1 MSQSRR
7 EFLSL
12 TAKAAMLAAGAGL
25 GLPALLPAATPGEFG
40 PTQLPVPG
48 KSGLFGLLAPEGKL
62 TLTAA
67 SAPGALPATGAPML
81 AYKASH
87 KGADYLNP
95 ILVLRKGQNFEAT
108 LANGLDE
115 PTIIH
120 WHGVDGPW
128 KQAGHPSYAVGPGG
142 SYAYA
147 FPITNRAGTYWY
159 HPHPHALTAKQAY
172 MGLASFFIVRDAEEE
187 AFAKELDLKL
197 GETDI
202 PLVIQ
207 DKRFTHDGRLDYS
220 PSKDDLM
227 MGYLG
232 DAILANGQRR
242 PTLKAATRL
251 YRFRLLNGSTA
262 RIYNLS
268 FVHGGAR
275 LPFLL
280 VGNDG
285 GFLPGPQHLDGLF
298 LAPGERADVL
308 LDLRSLS
315 PGQEVFLQ
323 NMPFDPMHNEG
334 GMMGMMM
341 GMGGMGM
348 DGMAGMGQG
357 GGQPADSGHGGH
369 GTAPAA
375 GAGGHGGSHGAL
387 GEGDAYPILRVLVD
401 QKVAYD
407 RKPPKSLPGIP
418 TPPAAGTERPIK
430 LAMRHMG
437 GWTINGLTFDMGST
451 PIVVQKRGPEI
462 WRISNA
468 KESMPHPMHL
478 HGYFYRVLGRQGS
491 PAQVR
496 SRAVDA
502 QGRLATDLG
511 YKDTV
516 LVWPGETVSVAIDFG
531 TPNYPGEQLF
541 LFHCHN
547 LEHEDQGMM
556 LNVKVV

>member
-1 MSQSRR
+1 MTKSRR

-25 GLPALLPAATPGEFG
+25 GLPALLPAATPEGFG
-40 PTQLPVPG
+40 GTALPVSG
-48 KSGLFGLLAPEGKL
+48 ASGLFGLLAPEGRL

-67 SAPGALPATGAPML
+67 EASGALPATGAPML

-108 LANGLDE
+108 LANGLNE

-128 KQAGHPSYAVGPGG
+128 KQAGHPSYAIGPGG
-142 SYAYA
+142 KYEYA

-172 MGLASFFIVRDAEEE
+172 LGLASFFIVRDGEEE
-187 AFAKELDLKL
+187 AFSKELDLRL

-202 PLVIQ
+202 PVVLQ
-207 DKRFTHDGRLDYS
+207 DKRLTHDGRLDYS
-220 PSKDDLM
+220 PSKDDLL

-232 DAILANGQRR
+232 DAVLANGQRR

-268 FVHGGAR
+268 FVLGGSR
-275 LPFLL
+275 LPFIL

-285 GFLPGPQHLDGLF
+285 GFLPAPQRLDGLF
-298 LAPGERADVL
+298 LSPGERADVL
-308 LDLRSLS
+308 LDLRELS
-315 PGQEVFLQ
+315 PGQEVFLR

-334 GMMGMMM
+334 EMMGMM
-341 GMGGMGM
+341 
-348 DGMAGMGQG
+348 AGMGHG
-357 GGQPADSGHGGH
+357 GGQAAAAEHGGGHGSGHG
-369 GTAPAA
+369 AALAA
-375 GAGGHGGSHGAL
+375 GAGGHGGGSHGAL
-387 GEGDAYPILRVLVD
+387 GEGDEYPILRLLVD
-401 QKVAYD
+401 RREAYA
-407 RKPPKSLPGIP
+407 RALPKSLPSIP
-418 TPPAAGTERPIK
+418 KPPTGGTERPIT
-430 LAMRHMG
+430 LALKHMG
-437 GWTINGLTFDMGST
+437 GWTINGLTFDMASA
-451 PIVVQKRGPEI
+451 PIVVKKRGPEI
-462 WRISNA
+462 WRITNA
-468 KESMPHPMHL
+468 KASMPHPMHL
-478 HGYFYRVLGRQGS
+478 HGYFYRVLERKGS
-491 PAQVR
+491 PAQVK

-531 TPNYPGEQLF
+531 TPRYPGEQLF

>member
-1 MSQSRR
+1 MTQSRR
-7 EFLSL
+7 DFLSL
-12 TAKAAMLAAGAGL
+12 TAKAAMIAGVAGL
-25 GLPALLPAATPGEFG
+25 GLPVLLSAATSGEFG
-40 PTQLPVPG
+40 STPLPLPG

-62 TLTAA
+62 TLTATE
-67 SAPGALPATGAPML
+67 APNALPATDAPML
-81 AYKASH
+81 AYAATH
-87 KGADYLNP
+87 KGTRFLNP
-95 ILVLRKGQNFEAT
+95 ILVLRKGQQFEAT
-108 LANGLDE
+108 LANGLTE

-128 KQAGHPSYAVGPGG
+128 RQAGHPSYAVGPGE
-142 SYAYA
+142 SYEYA

-159 HPHPHALTAKQAY
+159 HPHPHGLTAKQAY

-187 AFAKELDLKL
+187 AFAKEFDLRL

-207 DKRFTHDGRLDYS
+207 DKRLTHDGRLDYS
-220 PSKDDLM
+220 PSKDDLL

-232 DAILANGQRR
+232 DTVLANGQRKA
-242 PTLKAATRL
+242 TLKASTRL

-268 FVHGGAR
+268 FVLGGAR
-275 LPFLL
+275 LPFLM

-285 GFLPGPQHLDGLF
+285 GFLPTPQQLDGLF

-308 LDLRSLS
+308 LDLSALS
-315 PGQEVFLQ
+315 PGQEVFLM
-323 NMPFDPMHNEG
+323 NMPFDPMHNEES
-334 GMMGMMM
+334 
-341 GMGGMGM
+341 
-348 DGMAGMGQG
+348 GMAGMDHGKPQTALG
-357 GGQPADSGHGGH
+357 EHGSGGH
-369 GTAPAA
+369 GAAPAA
-375 GAGGHGGSHGAL
+375 AIADSHGAGSHGAL
-387 GEGDAYPILRVLVD
+387 AEGDVYPILRLLVD
-401 QKVAYD
+401 QKVVYG
-407 RKPPKSLPGIP
+407 RKLPKTLSTLTQPVSS
-418 TPPAAGTERPIK
+418 GTVRPIT
-430 LAMRHMG
+430 LALKHMG
-437 GWTINGLTFDMGST
+437 GWTINGLTFDMGSA
-451 PIVVQKRGPEI
+451 PIVVEKRGAEV

-468 KESMPHPMHL
+468 KQSMPHPMHL
-478 HGYFYRVLGRQGS
+478 HGYFYRVLDRKNS

-531 TPNYPGEQLF
+531 SPSYPGEQLF

-556 LNVKVV
+556 LNVKVL

>member
-1 MSQSRR
+1 MTQSRR
-7 EFLSL
+7 DFLSL

-25 GLPALLPAATPGEFG
+25 GLPALLHAATPGEFG
-40 PTQLPVPG
+40 STPLPVPG
-48 KSGLFGLLAPEGKL
+48 KSGLFGLLFPEGRL

-67 SAPGALPATGAPML
+67 EVSGAFPATGAPML
-81 AYKASH
+81 AYRASH
-87 KGADYLNP
+87 KGAAYLNP
-95 ILVLRKGQNFEAT
+95 ILVLRKGQIFEAT
-108 LANGLDE
+108 LANGLNE

-128 KQAGHPSYAVGPGG
+128 KQAGHPSYAIGPGG

-172 MGLASFFIVRDAEEE
+172 MGLASFFIVRDGEEE
-187 AFAKELDLKL
+187 AFAKELDLRL

-207 DKRFTHDGRLDYS
+207 DKRLTHDGRLDYS
-220 PSKDDLM
+220 PSKDDLL

-232 DAILANGQRR
+232 DTVLTNGQRK

-268 FVHGGAR
+268 FILGGSR

-285 GFLPGPQHLDGLF
+285 GFLPAPQQLDGLF

-308 LDLRSLS
+308 LDLRTLS

-334 GMMGMMM
+334 DMM
-341 GMGGMGM
+341 GMGGM
-348 DGMAGMGQG
+348 AGMSH
-357 GGQPADSGHGGH
+357 GGQSASQEHGGGH
-369 GTAPAA
+369 GAAAAPV
-375 GAGGHGGSHGAL
+375 AGGHGGGHGAL
-387 GEGDAYPILRVLVD
+387 GEGDAYPILRLLVGR
-401 QKVAYD
+401 KVAYD

-418 TPPAAGTERPIK
+418 NPPAGGIERPIT
-430 LAMRHMG
+430 LALKHMG
-437 GWTINGLTFDMGST
+437 GWTINGLTFDMGSA
-451 PIVVQKRGPEI
+451 PVVVQKRGVEV
-462 WRISNA
+462 WKISNA

-478 HGYFYRVLGRQGS
+478 HGYFYRVLERKGS

-531 TPNYPGEQLF
+531 SPSYPGEQLF

-556 LNVKVV
+556 LNVRVI

>member
-12 TAKAAMLAAGAGL
+12 TAKAAMLAAGTGL
-25 GLPALLPAATPGEFG
+25 GLPALLPAATPEGFG
-40 PTQLPVPG
+40 GTALPVPG

-67 SAPGALPATGAPML
+67 EAPGALPATGAPML
-81 AYKASH
+81 AYRASH

-108 LANGLDE
+108 LVNGLNE

-128 KQAGHPSYAVGPGG
+128 KQAGHPSYAIGPGG
-142 SYAYA
+142 SYEYA
-147 FPITNRAGTYWY
+147 FPITNRAGAYWY
-159 HPHPHALTAKQAY
+159 HPHPHGLTAKQAY
-172 MGLASFFIVRDAEEE
+172 MGLASFFIVRDGEDE

-207 DKRFTHDGRLDYS
+207 DKRLTHDGRLDYS
-220 PSKDDLM
+220 PSKDDLL

-232 DAILANGQRR
+232 DTVLTNGQRR

-268 FVHGGAR
+268 FILGGSP

-285 GFLPGPQHLDGLF
+285 GFLPAPQQLDGLF

-308 LDLRSLS
+308 LDLRALS

-334 GMMGMMM
+334 
-341 GMGGMGM
+341 
-348 DGMAGMGQG
+348 DMAGMSH
-357 GGQPADSGHGGH
+357 GGQHAAAPHGGGH

-375 GAGGHGGSHGAL
+375 GVGGHGASHGAL
-387 GEGDAYPILRVLVD
+387 GEGDSYPILRLLVD
-401 QKVAYD
+401 RKVAYD
-407 RKPPKSLPGIP
+407 RMPPKSLPSIP
-418 TPPAAGTERPIK
+418 QPAAGGVERPIA
-430 LAMRHMG
+430 LALKHMG
-437 GWTINGLTFDMGST
+437 GWTINGLAFDMGSV
-451 PIVVQKRGPEI
+451 PIVVSKRGPEV

-478 HGYFYRVLGRQGS
+478 HGYFYRVLERRGS
-491 PAQVR
+491 PGQVK

-502 QGRLATDLG
+502 QGRLASDLG

-516 LVWPGETVSVAIDFG
+516 LVWPGETVSVVIDFSS
-531 TPNYPGEQLF
+531 PSYPGEQLF

-556 LNVKVV
+556 LNVKVL

>member
-1 MSQSRR
+1 MTQSRR
-7 EFLSL
+7 QFLVLS
-12 TAKAAMLAAGAGL
+12 AKAALLAAGSGL
-25 GLPALLPAATPGEFG
+25 GLPGLLAAAIPEGFADSAL
-40 PTQLPVPG
+40 LPVPG
-48 KSGLFGLLAPEGKL
+48 KSGLFGLLAPEGRL
-62 TLTAA
+62 TLMAA
-67 SAPGALPATGAPML
+67 EAAGALPATGAPML
-81 AYKASH
+81 AYRATH
-87 KGADYLNP
+87 NGATFLNP
-95 ILVLRKGQNFEAT
+95 ILVLRKGQQFEAT
-108 LANGLDE
+108 LANGLGE

-128 KQAGHPSYAVGPGG
+128 KQAGHPSYAIGPGG
-142 SYAYA
+142 SYEYS

-159 HPHPHALTAKQAY
+159 HPHPHGLTAKQAY
-172 MGLASFFIVRDAEEE
+172 MGLASFFIVRDADEE
-187 AFAKELDLKL
+187 AFAKELDLRL

-207 DKRFTHDGRLDYS
+207 DKRLTHDGRLDYS

-232 DAILANGQRR
+232 DTVLANGQRKA
-242 PTLKAATRL
+242 TLKASTRL

-262 RIYNLS
+262 RIYNLA
-268 FVHGGAR
+268 FVQGGVR
-275 LPFLL
+275 LPFFL

-285 GFLPGPQHLDGLF
+285 GFLPAPQQLDGLF

-308 LDLRSLS
+308 LDLRTLS

-334 GMMGMMM
+334 GMMGMMGMMDM
-341 GMGGMGM
+341 GHGS
-348 DGMAGMGQG
+348 GQPPTTEHG
-357 GGQPADSGHGGH
+357 GGQGTSPSAGG
-369 GTAPAA
+369 
-375 GAGGHGGSHGAL
+375 GGHGGGIHGAL
-387 GEGDAYPILRVLVD
+387 GEGDEYPILRLLVER
-401 QKVAYD
+401 KVAYD
-407 RKPPKSLPGIP
+407 RSLPRSLPGIP
-418 TPPAAGTERPIK
+418 KPPTGGTERPIT
-430 LAMRHMG
+430 LAQKHMG
-437 GWTINGLTFDMGST
+437 GWTINGLTFDMGSA
-451 PIVVQKRGPEI
+451 PIVVKKRGLEV
-462 WRISNA
+462 WRINNA

-478 HGYFYRVLGRQGS
+478 HGYFFRVLDRRNS

-516 LVWPGETVSVAIDFG
+516 LVWPGETVSVSIDFN
-531 TPNYPGEQLF
+531 TPKYPGEQLF

>member
-1 MSQSRR
+1 MPQSRR
-7 EFLSL
+7 DFLSL
-12 TAKAAMLAAGAGL
+12 TAKCAMLAAGADL
-25 GLPALLPAATPGEFG
+25 GLPMLLHAATPEDSGS
-40 PTQLPVPG
+40 TALPVPG
-48 KSGLFGLLAPEGKL
+48 KSGLFGLLAPEGGL

-67 SAPGALPATGAPML
+67 EAPGALPASGAPML
-81 AYKASH
+81 AYRTSH
-87 KGADYLNP
+87 KGMDYLNP
-95 ILVLRKGQNFEAT
+95 ILVLNKGQNFEAT
-108 LANGLDE
+108 LVNGLSE
-115 PTIIH
+115 PTIVH

-128 KQAGHPSYAVGPGG
+128 RQAGHPSYAIGPGG
-142 SYAYA
+142 SYKYA

-172 MGLASFFIVRDAEEE
+172 MGLASFFIVRDGEEE
-187 AFAKELDLKL
+187 AFAKDLDLRL

-207 DKRFTHDGRLDYS
+207 DKRLTPNGQLDYS
-220 PSKDDLM
+220 PSQDDLF

-232 DAILANGQRR
+232 NIVLANGQRR
-242 PTLKAATRL
+242 STLKTATRL

-268 FVHGGAR
+268 FVFGGAR

-285 GFLPGPQHLDGLF
+285 GFLPAPQQLDGLF
-298 LAPGERADVL
+298 LAPGERAEVL
-308 LDLRSLS
+308 LDLRTLS

-334 GMMGMMM
+334 GGMMGMM
-341 GMGGMGM
+341 GMGE
-348 DGMAGMGQG
+348 MAGMGHGSAQAPVAEHG
-357 GGQPADSGHGGH
+357 GGHE
-369 GTAPAA
+369 TAPVASA
-375 GAGGHGGSHGAL
+375 GSHGAL
-387 GEGDAYPILRVLVD
+387 GEGDAYPILRLLVE

-407 RKPPKSLPGIP
+407 RSLPKSLPDIP
-418 TPPAAGTERPIK
+418 KPPTGGTERPIT

-437 GWTINGLTFDMGST
+437 GWTINGLTFDMDSS
-451 PIVVQKRGPEI
+451 PIVVKKRGPEV
-462 WRISNA
+462 WRISNS

-478 HGYFYRVLGRQGS
+478 HGYFYRVLERRGS
-491 PAQVR
+491 PPQVK
-496 SRAVDA
+496 SRAVDPR
-502 QGRLATDLG
+502 GRLASDLG

-516 LVWPGETVSVAIDFG
+516 LVWPGETVSVCIDFG
-531 TPNYPGEQLF
+531 TPKYPGEQLF

>member
-1 MSQSRR
+1 MTQSRR
-7 EFLSL
+7 DFLSF

-25 GLPALLPAATPGEFG
+25 GLPALLSAATPDGFG
-40 PTQLPVPG
+40 DTPLPVPG

-67 SAPGALPATGAPML
+67 EVPGTLPATGASML
-81 AYKASH
+81 AYRASH

-108 LANGLDE
+108 LANGLNE

-128 KQAGHPSYAVGPGG
+128 RQAGHPSYAIGPGG
-142 SYAYA
+142 SYEYA
-147 FPITNRAGTYWY
+147 FPVTNRAGTYWY
-159 HPHPHALTAKQAY
+159 HPHPHRLTAKQAY
-172 MGLASFFIVRDAEEE
+172 MGLASFFIVRDAEED

-207 DKRFTHDGRLDYS
+207 DKRLTHDGRLDYS
-220 PSKDDLM
+220 PSMDDLM

-232 DAILANGQRR
+232 DTVLANGQRR
-242 PTLKAATRL
+242 PTLKAGTRP
-251 YRFRLLNGSTA
+251 YRFRLLNGSNA

-268 FVHGGAR
+268 FVQGGKR

-280 VGNDG
+280 LGNDG
-285 GFLPGPQHLDGLF
+285 GFLPAPQQLDGLF

-308 LDLRSLS
+308 LDLRTLS

-341 GMGGMGM
+341 GMADM
-348 DGMAGMGQG
+348 DGMAGMSKE
-357 GGQPADSGHGGH
+357 DGHEA
-369 GTAPAA
+369 APAA
-375 GAGGHGGSHGAL
+375 GAGGHGGGSHGAL
-387 GEGDAYPILRVLVD
+387 AEGDTYPILRLLVD
-401 QKVAYD
+401 QKVPYD
-407 RKPPKSLPGIP
+407 RSLPRSLPDIPKPP
-418 TPPAAGTERPIK
+418 AGGVERPFT
-430 LAMRHMG
+430 LAQKHMG
-437 GWTINGLTFDMGST
+437 GWTINGLTFDMGNA
-451 PIVVQKRGPEI
+451 PIVVRKRGPEV
-462 WRISNA
+462 WRISND
-468 KESMPHPMHL
+468 KKSMPHPMHL
-478 HGYFYRVLGRQGS
+478 HGYFYRVLERKGS
-491 PAQVR
+491 PAQVK

-516 LVWPGETVSVAIDFG
+516 LVWPGEMVSLVIDFG
-531 TPNYPGEQLF
+531 KPNYPGEQVF

>member
-1 MSQSRR
+1 MTQSRR

-40 PTQLPVPG
+40 SAALPVPG
-48 KSGLFGLLAPEGKL
+48 TSGLFGLLAPEGRL
-62 TLTAA
+62 TLTAEEV
-67 SAPGALPATGAPML
+67 SGALPATGAPML
-81 AYKASH
+81 AYRASH
-87 KGADYLNP
+87 KGTAYLNP
-95 ILVLRKGQNFEAT
+95 ILVLRKGQNFEVT
-108 LANGLDE
+108 LANDLNE

-128 KQAGHPSYAVGPGG
+128 RQAGHPSYAIGPGG
-142 SYAYA
+142 SYDYA

-172 MGLASFFIVRDAEEE
+172 MGLASFFIVRDAEED
-187 AFAKELDLKL
+187 AFAQELDLRL

-207 DKRFTHDGRLDYS
+207 DKRLTHDGRLDYS
-220 PSKDDLM
+220 PSKDDLL

-232 DAILANGQRR
+232 DTVLTNGQRR

-262 RIYNLS
+262 RIFNLA
-268 FVHGGAR
+268 FIQGGSR
-275 LPFLL
+275 LPLLL

-285 GFLPGPQHLDGLF
+285 GFLPAPQRLDGLF

-308 LDLRSLS
+308 LDLRTLS

-334 GMMGMMM
+334 GMTGM
-341 GMGGMGM
+341 
-348 DGMAGMGQG
+348 
-357 GGQPADSGHGGH
+357 GHGGQAAPQEH
-369 GTAPAA
+369 GGGHGAAPAA
-375 GAGGHGGSHGAL
+375 GAGEHGGGHGAL
-387 GEGDAYPILRVLVD
+387 GEGDAYPILRLLVE
-401 QKVAYD
+401 QQVAYG
-407 RKPPKSLPGIP
+407 RSLPKSLPSIP
-418 TPPAAGTERPIK
+418 KPPTAGTGGTERPIT
-430 LAMRHMG
+430 LALKHMG

-451 PIVVQKRGPEI
+451 PIVVKKRGVEV
-462 WRISNA
+462 WRINNA

-478 HGYFYRVLGRQGS
+478 HGYFYRVLERKGS
-491 PAQVR
+491 PVQVK

-531 TPNYPGEQLF
+531 TPRYPGEQLF